1 MWVKA
6 LNLNE
11 LPVNLVELFKM
22 QGDGILNRI
31 RMYIE
36 PYDFHMYEQI
46 DKNNGKQISAYDLT
60 WSYAEVLN
68 ALKWR
73 EKI

>member
-1 MWVKA
+1 
-6 LNLNE
+6 
-11 LPVNLVELFKM
+11 
-22 QGDGILNRI
+22 
-31 RMYIE
+31 
-36 PYDFHMYEQI
+36 MYEQI

-68 ALKWR
+68 SLKWR